1 MLTDYVLGS
10 AAAVFAIRLFALTN
24 TNRSIA
30 LRLWAALFVATSAAS
45 FLGGTY
51 HGFTEELSAT
61 ALALLWY
68 FTTLAV
74 GIASFCFLTATIMQH
89 APARLR
95 SILLLA
101 AAVKL
106 VVYSVWMMS
115 HDSFLFVIAEYGISL
130 LIVLTVKVA
139 AQIRGRDPS
148 AKWIIAAIA
157 VAMIAAGIQGSRIR
171 LHEHFNHNDLYHLI
185 QVVSLYLFYR
195 GARLVGDGPETR
207 TSVQNSKLGIKN
219 EE

>member
-10 AAAVFAIRLFALTN
+10 AAAIFAVRLFALTH
-24 TNRSIA
+24 TNRSVA

-45 FLGGTY
+45 FLGGAY

-61 ALALLWY
+61 TLSLLWY

-74 GIASFCFLTATIMQH
+74 GMASFCFLTATIMQH

-101 AAVKL
+101 ASVKL

-130 LIVLTVKVA
+130 LLVLTIKVA
-139 AQIRGRDPS
+139 AQIRGSDPS

-157 VAMIAAGIQGSRIR
+157 VAMIAAGIQGSKIR
-171 LHEHFNHNDLYHLI
+171 LHQHFNHNDLYHVI
-185 QVVSLYLFYR
+185 QVGSLYLFYR
-195 GARLVGDGPETR
+195 GARLVRDHPG
-207 TSVQNSKLGIKN
+207 S
-219 EE
+219 

>member
-1 MLTDYVLGS
+1 MTMLTDYVLGF
-10 AAAVFAIRLFALTN
+10 AAAVFAVRLFALTRL
-24 TNRSIA
+24 NRSVA
-30 LRLWAALFVATSAAS
+30 LRFWAALFVATSAAS

-51 HGFTEELSAT
+51 HGLTEELNAT

-74 GIASFCFLTATIMQH
+74 GIASFCFLAATIMQH

-95 SILLLA
+95 SILLVA
-101 AAVKL
+101 SSVKL
-106 VVYSVWMMS
+106 VVYAVWMMS

-139 AQIRGRDPS
+139 AQIRGKDPS

-157 VAMIAAGIQGSRIR
+157 VAMIAAGIQGSGIR
-171 LHEHFNHNDLYHLI
+171 LHEHFNHNDLYHVI
-185 QVVSLYLFYR
+185 QLGSLYLFYR
-195 GARLVGDGPETR
+195 GAREVRDLEV
-207 TSVQNSKLGIKN
+207 SIQNSK
-219 EE
+219 